1 MQKHEHIEQKGYAQA
16 MRYGDDIKQKGY
28 AEAMRY
34 MANAKNSLKTA
45 GKDEWHYKDKKYV
58 RTACGTAYSGTLIA
72 VDAILKIK
80 EIAFPRGNKRKTV
93 EFYREAIGKGK
104 LLDAFNSAYNI
115 LHLNGYY
122 DGETSIKS
130 IQSGFE
136 MAYFVI
142 DKIKPREATP

>member
-1 MQKHEHIEQKGYAQA
+1 MTMHEHEQF
-16 MRYGDDIKQKGY
+16 KQTEY

-72 VDAILKIK
+72 VDAMLKIK
-80 EIAFPRGNKRKTV
+80 EIAFPKGDKRKSV
-93 EFYREAIGKGK
+93 EFYREAIGKDRK

-122 DGETSIKS
+122 DGETSIKA

-136 MAYFVI
+136 MAYFII